1 MATITNDI
9 LDFVFTQ
16 SNASIIKVIGVGGG
30 GGNAVSH
37 MYKEGI
43 NDVSFVLCN
52 TDNQALNKSTIP
64 YKIQLGMKTTEGL
77 GAGNRPERARDAAE
91 ESLEDINLMLDDG
104 TKMVFITA
112 GMGGGTG
119 TGAAPVVA
127 RLAKEKDILTVGIVT
142 IPFLFEGEP
151 KIIQALNGV
160 EEMSK
165 YVDALLVINN
175 ERLRSIYPDLN
186 IRNAF
191 EKADD
196 TLTVAAKSIAEI
208 ITNPGIVNLDFAD
221 VRTILKDGGVA
232 IMSTGY
238 GEGDRRVEL
247 AIEDALNSPLLN
259 NNNPFGARKV
269 LFNLYSSEQNPVK
282 MEEMAQ
288 VHEFMNKFDQQ
299 KIEVIWGVAID
310 NSLGDSVKLA
320 LLATGFEMSNIPG
333 MVEKNE
339 KIRKEQEAIDQ
350 EEQRKREEMIRVVY
364 GSAAVANRGRLRPKP
379 VILSNAQ
386 LDDDAVIEQLEQTP
400 AYNRETSFVN
410 KFATHAQTPATPTFI
425 QEKKAPEA
433 PKLSDNKIVF

>member
-1 MATITNDI
+1 
-9 LDFVFTQ
+9 
-16 SNASIIKVIGVGGG
+16 
-30 GGNAVSH
+30 
-37 MYKEGI
+37 
-43 NDVSFVLCN
+43 
-52 TDNQALNKSTIP
+52 
-64 YKIQLGMKTTEGL
+64 
-77 GAGNRPERARDAAE
+77 
-91 ESLEDINLMLDDG
+91 
-104 TKMVFITA
+104 
-112 GMGGGTG
+112 
-119 TGAAPVVA
+119 
-127 RLAKEKDILTVGIVT
+127 
-142 IPFLFEGEP
+142 
-151 KIIQALNGV
+151 
-160 EEMSK
+160 
-165 YVDALLVINN
+165 
-175 ERLRSIYPDLN
+175 
-186 IRNAF
+186 

-310 NSLGDSVKLA
+310 DSLGDSVKLA

-400 AYNRETSFVN
+400 AYNREPSFVN
-410 KFATHAQTPATPTFI
+410 KFATHAQTPAAPAFI

-433 PKLSDNKIVF
+433 PKSSDNKIVF

>member
-1 MATITNDI
+1 MTDEI
-9 LDFVFTQ
+9 LDFVYPQ
-16 SNASIIKVIGVGGG
+16 ANASIIKVIGVGGG

-37 MYKEGI
+37 MYQEGI

-52 TDNQALNKSTIP
+52 TDNQALNKSMIP
-64 YKIQLGMKTTEGL
+64 YKIQLGVKTTEGL
-77 GAGNRPERARDAAE
+77 GAGNRPERAKIAAE
-91 ESLEDINLMLDDG
+91 ESLDDINRMMDDG

-175 ERLRSIYPDLN
+175 EKLRSIYPDLN

-221 VRTILKDGGVA
+221 VKTILKDGGVA

-238 GEGDRRVEL
+238 GEGERRVNL

-299 KIEVIWGVAID
+299 KIEVIWGVATD
-310 NSLGDSVKLA
+310 DSLGDSVKLA

-339 KIRKEQEAIDQ
+339 KVRKEQEAINQ

-364 GSAAVANRGRLRPKP
+364 GSAAVANRGKLRAKP

-386 LDDDAVIEQLEQTP
+386 LDDDAVIEQLEQNP
-400 AYNRETSFVN
+400 PYNRNSHFAN
-410 KFATHAQTPATPTFI
+410 KFVTQAPATTTATP
-425 QEKKAPEA
+425 EKKADDSSKPNN
-433 PKLSDNKIVF
+433 NKIVF